1 VLTVPEK
8 LFFLDSYSPGMPGR
22 IILTVNDLVVPLEF
36 GMPEPPADSHKKKH
50 DLQATWTI
58 SDLGWVL
65 GMYRRYWLLVV
76 MMVLIST
83 GSAILITIVR
93 GPQYEVGAALY
104 LKLGAEMA
112 PPASIAK
119 EPVMVTR
126 RTEDVNT
133 EIELLR
139 SPHLIRKVIQDLGED
154 FFAEEPPQT
163 TFQKARH
170 YVKQQVRWVRNQVD
184 DAMIKVGLRRRLSE
198 MDRVELVLGQAL
210 TVEPVRNSDIIYLS
224 LQISD
229 PKGGEFILQKILD
242 TYLELHMAAHKNPG
256 LAEFFVGQTALLRK
270 QLTDNSNSLLSF
282 KTANKL
288 WSADGQRSQL
298 LERQRLLQQQHSAT
312 LGIVASLEAE
322 SASLHTSLTALPET
336 VELSR
341 TLQHNPALT
350 NLKSQLTALG
360 LNSEVVAAGY
370 TENSAER
377 RTADQQLKYVNR
389 QLESAVELLP
399 FSITTGLNQIR
410 SDLGKIAQAKSA
422 ELSGLQRQLVVE
434 TEQINAI
441 ESNLLHLEE
450 AITQFNE
457 LNREHELLERNYLL
471 YSESAEKSRIASVLN
486 QSQISN
492 ISVVTPPTASLAP
505 VAPRMK
511 LVLGSGVFAG
521 FVLASVLALVFESRR
536 ERSPKKTASK

>member
-1 VLTVPEK
+1 MLETPS
-8 LFFLDSYSPGMPGR
+8 DSR
-22 IILTVNDLVVPLEF
+22 
-36 GMPEPPADSHKKKH
+36 KKFS

-58 SDLGWVL
+58 SDFSWVL
-65 GMYRRYWLLVV
+65 AMYRRYWLLVV
-76 MMVLIST
+76 MMVLFSA
-83 GSAILITIVR
+83 GSAILMTIVQ

-139 SPHLIRKVIQDLGED
+139 SPHLIRKVVQDLGEE

-163 TFQKARH
+163 SFQKAKH
-170 YVKQQVRWVRNQVD
+170 FVKQQVRWVRDQVD
-184 DAMIKVGLRRRLSE
+184 DAMIKVGLRRKLSE

-224 LQISD
+224 LVISD

-242 TYLELHMAAHKNPG
+242 TYLERHMEAHKNPG
-256 LAEFFVGQTALLRK
+256 LAEFFISQTDFLRK
-270 QLTDNSNSLLSF
+270 QLTDNGNSLLSF

-288 WSADGQRSQL
+288 WSEDGQRSQL

-312 LGIVASLEAE
+312 LGRIASLDAE
-322 SASLHTSLTALPET
+322 SSSLGTLLTALPET

-341 TLQHNPALT
+341 TVQHNPALT
-350 NLKSQLTALG
+350 HLESQRTELG
-360 LNSEVVAAGY
+360 LNAEVVAVGY
-370 TENSAER
+370 SENSAER
-377 RTADQQLKYVNR
+377 RTADQQLQYVNS
-389 QLESAVELLP
+389 QLESAIKLLP
-399 FSITTGLNQIR
+399 FSITTGLNQVR
-410 SDLGKIAQAKSA
+410 SELGKIEQAKST
-422 ELSGLQRQLVVE
+422 ELAGLRRQVVVE
-434 TEQINAI
+434 TNQINEI
-441 ESNLLHLEE
+441 ESNLLSLEE
-450 AITQFNE
+450 SISQFRE
-457 LNREHELLERNYLL
+457 LSREHDLLERNYLL
-471 YSESAEKSRIASVLN
+471 YSESAEKSRIASIMN

-492 ISVVTPPTASLAP
+492 VSVVTPPTASLSP

-511 LVLGSGVFAG
+511 LVLGAGVFAG
-521 FVLASVLALVFESRR
+521 FALASALAFVFDSRR
-536 ERSPKKTASK
+536 ERSLKNPASR

>member
-1 VLTVPEK
+1 
-8 LFFLDSYSPGMPGR
+8 
-22 IILTVNDLVVPLEF
+22 
-36 GMPEPPADSHKKKH
+36 MPEPPADSHKKKH